1 VTSTRAPAAND
12 VQWARVDARH
22 AALSVL
28 PAVVV
33 ILAVDVKAGVLA
45 AIGLLPVCLVG
56 ITPQR
61 RQRIAVGIVGL
72 LFAAGIIVGSV
83 LIQVHALAV
92 IGIFVLCFLTASL
105 AAKKAAALI
114 LTAIVMPAVAIG
126 MSYDSISDGL
136 GLALFF
142 ALGSI
147 WATLTSLLWPTDS
160 NATTAAAP
168 LLSTADARRYGIL
181 LGLAAATGVSIAL
194 IFDFSS
200 RGWTAAAV
208 LLVMRPLADM
218 VRLRGVGR
226 ALATTVGV
234 LAATAVLRLGLD
246 PAATAGLV
254 AVVFIATIATRTSRW
269 YLASA
274 GTAVLILLAIL
285 YGNADTVAV
294 RDTSWSRVEQNVIG
308 AVIALFFGLLVPWLL
323 TRQTHAPTP
332 VRQAAPH

>member
-1 VTSTRAPAAND
+1 VTD
-12 VQWARVDARH
+12 DIQWARADARH

-28 PAVVV
+28 PAVVI

-45 AIGLLPVCLVG
+45 AIGLLPVCLIG

-61 RQRIAVGIVGL
+61 RQRVIVGIVGL
-72 LFAAGIIVGSV
+72 LFAAGVIVGSV

-92 IGIFVLCFLTASL
+92 IGIFVLCFLAAGL
-105 AAKKAAALI
+105 MAKKAAGLI
-114 LTAIVMPAVAIG
+114 VTAIVMPAVAIG

-147 WATLTSLLWPTDS
+147 WATLTSLLWPPDS
-160 NATTAAAP
+160 TAASDATP
-168 LLSTADARRYGIL
+168 LLSTAEARRYGIL

-226 ALATTVGV
+226 ALATIAGV
-234 LAATAVLRLGLD
+234 AVATLLLRLGLS

-254 AVVFIATIATRTSRW
+254 AVVFIATIATRTSWW

-274 GTAVLILLAIL
+274 GTAVLILFAIL
-285 YGNADTVAV
+285 YGATDADSIH
-294 RDTSWSRVEQNVIG
+294 DTSWMRVVENVIG
-308 AVIALFFGLLVPWLL
+308 AAIALFFGLLVPSLL
-323 TRQTHAPTP
+323 ARRSHATAP
-332 VRQAAPH
+332 AAQVAPR

>member
-1 VTSTRAPAAND
+1 MTDIR
-12 VQWARVDARH
+12 WARADARH

-28 PAVVV
+28 PAVAIIVT
-33 ILAVDVKAGVLA
+33 VDVKAGVLA

-56 ITPQR
+56 IAPQR
-61 RQRIAVGIVGL
+61 RQRILVGIVGL
-72 LFAAGIIVGSV
+72 LFAAGVVVGSV

-92 IGIFVLCFLTASL
+92 IGIFVLCFLSASL
-105 AAKKAAALI
+105 AAKKAAGLI
-114 LTAIVMPAVAIG
+114 VTAIVMPAVAIG

-147 WATLTSLLWPTDS
+147 WATLTSLLRPIDSAAATD
-160 NATTAAAP
+160 AAP
-168 LLSTADARRYGIL
+168 LLSKAEARRYGIL

-200 RGWTAAAV
+200 RGWTAAAA

-226 ALATTVGV
+226 ALATIFGV
-234 LAATAVLRLGLD
+234 VVATAVLRLGLS
-246 PAATAGLV
+246 PAATGCLV
-254 AVVFIATIATRTSRW
+254 AVVFIATIATRTSKW

-285 YGNADTVAV
+285 YGATDADSV
-294 RDTSWSRVEQNVIG
+294 RDTSWTRVIENVIG
-308 AVIALFFGLLVPWLL
+308 AAIALFYGLLVPSLL
-323 TRQTHAPTP
+323 AKRSHAP
-332 VRQAAPH
+332 APTAQDAL